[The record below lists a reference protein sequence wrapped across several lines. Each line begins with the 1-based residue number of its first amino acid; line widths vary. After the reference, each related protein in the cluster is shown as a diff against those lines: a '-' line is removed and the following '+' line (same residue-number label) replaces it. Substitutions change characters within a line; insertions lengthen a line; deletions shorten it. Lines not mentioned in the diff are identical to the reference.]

1 MTIIS
6 KLNAGSSIVSGCREK
21 KQWRSIQ
28 SRMLVY
34 KRLSSLFADKTTLY
48 RIPEDLYVSTLNVG
62 HAGIVNSKFLYQ
74 TEQSLLQIESLIRLN
89 DSVGI
94 FDKQTDQ
101 LLCWAISMDLTLSQ
115 ASICLS
121 TFVASICS

>member
-1 MTIIS
+1 MEF
-6 KLNAGSSIVSGCREK
+6 LAAGEGNSLGSVPSGRAFFE
-21 KQWRSIQ
+21 W
-28 SRMLVY
+28 VY
-34 KRLSSLFADKTTLY
+34 KRLPSLFADKTTLY
-48 RIPEDLYVSTLNVG
+48 RIPEDLYVSILDVG

-101 LLCWAISMDLTLSQ
+101 LLCWAISMDLTLS
-115 ASICLS
+115 
-121 TFVASICS
+121 